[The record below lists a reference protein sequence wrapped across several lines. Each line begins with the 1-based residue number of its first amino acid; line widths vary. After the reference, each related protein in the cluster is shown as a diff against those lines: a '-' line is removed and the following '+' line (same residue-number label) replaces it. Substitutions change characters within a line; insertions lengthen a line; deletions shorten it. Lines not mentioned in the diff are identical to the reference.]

1 MDEGDAHGVVA
12 LTPSCDVARNCLRQG
27 VRRGK
32 TTGGEGVS
40 FSLQSIFETR
50 IFYVSGLAAAKTL
63 VRL

>member
-12 LTPSCDVARNCLRQG
+12 LAACCDAARNCAKQG

-32 TTGGEGVS
+32 TTARNGVS
-40 FSLQSIFETR
+40 FSSQNISETGF
-50 IFYVSGLAAAKTL
+50 FYVSGLAAAKTL